1 MTNKPLTKSNDENI
15 EYKERVFMVP
25 NRVLLWFGYL
35 SLQFLRIGSVWVL
48 LQFQKKIY
56 DSVPLGS
63 ITKPNRTEPNRTEP

>member
-1 MTNKPLTKSNDENI
+1 
-15 EYKERVFMVP
+15 MVP